1 MQQLIEKLEEL
12 LAVHDCVVVPGLGGF
27 IQQESEACYDPVQE
41 TFFPRS
47 RRLSFNARLNFND
60 GLLTQAFQAG
70 FGLSFAAANQ
80 RIRESVEL
88 MRRQMA
94 EGSYVSL
101 GQIGT
106 MHENEDGALTFQP
119 QGGSVLSP
127 ELFGLKAI
135 SCPDRLSQPA
145 SVGTLPSENTR
156 NLSLVAQWG
165 RWAAAAA
172 AAVLLILFFGSQ
184 PLNRT
189 GYNVNQASVL
199 GVDTDMLATAVV
211 SHPDLETAAQ
221 PLMETV
227 EEEPAAQPLV
237 AAVEV
242 KPAAQPLV
250 AAVAEKPAVRPQA
263 PVKAENTK
271 RYLIVIASFPDEN
284 SARQYIER
292 RQLKESFPEVGVAVG
307 AEHCRVYA
315 AAYTSRQEAV
325 NSLPAFRN
333 EHPRYAKAWVL
344 VQ

>member
-27 IQQESEACYDPVQE
+27 IQQESEACYDPAQE
-41 TFFPRS
+41 TFYPRS

-88 MRRQMA
+88 MRLQMS
-94 EGSYVSL
+94 EGCYVRL

-119 QGGSVLSP
+119 LGGSVLSP

-135 SCPDRLSQPA
+135 SCRDYQSQPA
-145 SVGTLPSENTR
+145 SVGTAPSDNTR
-156 NLSLVAQWG
+156 GLSLVAQWG

-211 SHPDLETAAQ
+211 SHPDLE
-221 PLMETV
+221 
-227 EEEPAAQPLV
+227 PAAQPLV
-237 AAVEV
+237 AAVEE
-242 KPAAQPLV
+242 KSAAQPLAV
-250 AAVAEKPAVRPQA
+250 AAKETPASQPQA
-263 PVKAENTK
+263 TVKAENNK

-284 SARQYIER
+284 AARQYIER
-292 RQLKESFPEVGVAVG
+292 RQLKDSFPEVGVAVG

-315 AAYTSRQEAV
+315 AAFTSRQEAV
-325 NSLPAFRN
+325 SSLPAFRN
-333 EHPRYAKAWVL
+333 EHPKYAKAWVL